1 MSFRDKTGNIET
13 IEQKRV
19 FKHPLYKFPT
29 LYNDVAIVELG
40 RRIEYNY
47 DKFGD
52 SPDCMDQQK
61 YDNVGKLSTV
71 QVLDT
76 FEFKKNSACLLRRVF
91 SGIWSH

>member
-1 MSFRDKTGNIET
+1 MSYFAFRDKTGNIET

-61 YDNVGKLSTV
+61 YDNVDKLATV
-71 QVLDT
+71 QVLC
-76 FEFKKNSACLLRRVF
+76 FINLEHFF
-91 SGIWSH
+91 